1 MKIKTKSKFFGLI
14 NSKYQM
20 LEEQPVDPTAQM
32 SMTPGVAPDPAA
44 TAPAPDPAATAPA
57 PEPEVKQLTPEGE
70 VELIRLI
77 RKALVL
83 EPTEG
88 SIPSSILDD
97 EINEENGREIL
108 AKMKSFMNTYSDDP
122 DIDY

>member
-14 NSKYQM
+14 NTKYDTLGEDVNVQD
-20 LEEQPVDPTAQM
+20 QTAQM
-32 SMTPGVAPDPAA
+32 
-44 TAPAPDPAATAPA
+44 TAPAGRPGEEVIAARETETITE
-57 PEPEVKQLTPEGE
+57 PEPEVKQLTSEGE

-88 SIPSSILDD
+88 TIPPSILDN
-97 EINEENGREIL
+97 EINEENGREVL
-108 AKMKSFMNTYSDDP
+108 AKMKTFINTYAADP

>member
-14 NSKYQM
+14 NTKYDT
-20 LEEQPVDPTAQM
+20 LEEVANVQDQTAQM
-32 SMTPGVAPDPAA
+32 
-44 TAPAPDPAATAPA
+44 TAPVGRPGEEVIAAQETETITE
-57 PEPEVKQLTPEGE
+57 PEPEVKQLTSEGE

-88 SIPSSILDD
+88 TIPPSILDN
-97 EINEENGREIL
+97 EINEENGREVL
-108 AKMKSFMNTYSDDP
+108 AKMKTFINTYAADP

>member
-1 MKIKTKSKFFGLI
+1 MKIKTHSKFFSLI
-14 NSKYQM
+14 GSKYKM
-20 LEEQPVDPTAQM
+20 LDEEVAYQDPTAQM
-32 SMTPGVAPDPAA
+32 SMPPARPGEEVVASRE
-44 TAPAPDPAATAPA
+44 TETVKE

-88 SIPSSILDD
+88 TIPPSILDE

-108 AKMKSFMNTYSDDP
+108 SKLKQFINSYSDDP

>member
-14 NSKYQM
+14 NNKYKM
-20 LEEQPVDPTAQM
+20 LEEQPDPTAQM
-32 SMTPGVAPDPAA
+32 SMPPMPQGQPGQEIAVAQE
-44 TAPAPDPAATAPA
+44 TETIKE
-57 PEPEVKQLTPEGE
+57 PEPEVKQMTPEGE

-88 SIPSSILDD
+88 SIPPEILDD
-97 EINEENGREIL
+97 EINEENGREVL
-108 AKMKSFMNTYSDDP
+108 SKMKAFMNTFSDDP

>member
-14 NSKYQM
+14 NTKYDT
-20 LEEQPVDPTAQM
+20 LDEEVSVQDQTAQM
-32 SMTPGVAPDPAA
+32 
-44 TAPAPDPAATAPA
+44 TAPAGRPGEEVIAAQETETITE
-57 PEPEVKQLTPEGE
+57 PEPEVKQLTSEGE

-88 SIPSSILDD
+88 TIPPSILDN

-108 AKMKSFMNTYSDDP
+108 SKMKIFINTYAADP
-122 DIDY
+122 DIDYY

>member
-14 NSKYQM
+14 SNKYKM
-20 LEEQPVDPTAQM
+20 LEEQPDPTAQM
-32 SMTPGVAPDPAA
+32 SMPPMPQGQPGQEMAVAQE
-44 TAPAPDPAATAPA
+44 TETIKE
-57 PEPEVKQLTPEGE
+57 PEPEVKQLTSEGE

-88 SIPSSILDD
+88 TIPVAILDD
-97 EINEENGREIL
+97 EINEENGREML
-108 AKMKSFMNTYSDDP
+108 AKMKNFINTYSDDP

>member
-1 MKIKTKSKFFGLI
+1 MNIKTKSKFFGLI
-14 NSKYQM
+14 NNKYKM
-20 LEEQPVDPTAQM
+20 LEEQPMDPTAQM
-32 SMTPGVAPDPAA
+32 SMPPGVAPDPAA
-44 TAPAPDPAATAPA
+44 MAPAPEPAPEPE

-108 AKMKSFMNTYSDDP
+108 SKMKNFMNTYSDDP

>member
-1 MKIKTKSKFFGLI
+1 MKIKTHSKFFSLI
-14 NSKYQM
+14 GNKYKM

-32 SMTPGVAPDPAA
+32 SIPPAAPDPTAA
-44 TAPAPDPAATAPA
+44 APPAPAEPA

-88 SIPSSILDD
+88 TIPPSILDE

-108 AKMKSFMNTYSDDP
+108 SKLKQFINSYSDDP

>member
-14 NSKYQM
+14 NNKYKV
-20 LEEQPVDPTAQM
+20 LDEEVAYQDPTAQM
-32 SMTPGVAPDPAA
+32 SMPPARPGEEVV
-44 TAPAPDPAATAPA
+44 TSRETETIQE
-57 PEPEVKQLTPEGE
+57 PEPEVKQMTPEGE

-88 SIPSSILDD
+88 SIPPEILDD
-97 EINEENGREIL
+97 EINEENGREVL
-108 AKMKSFMNTYSDDP
+108 SKMKAFMNTFSDDP

>member
-14 NSKYQM
+14 NNKYRM
-20 LEEQPVDPTAQM
+20 LEEQPVDPTSQM
-32 SMTPGVAPDPAA
+32 SMPPAAPDPAA
-44 TAPAPDPAATAPA
+44 ATPAAPAEPA
-57 PEPEVKQLTPEGE
+57 PEPEVKQMTPEGE

-88 SIPSSILDD
+88 SIPPDILDD
-97 EINEENGREIL
+97 EINEENGREVL
-108 AKMKSFMNTYSDDP
+108 AKIKSFMNTFSDDP

>member
-1 MKIKTKSKFFGLI
+1 MKIKSKFFKIIKNKHDVLSEAAPAMPGL
-14 NSKYQM
+14 
-20 LEEQPVDPTAQM
+20 EQP
-32 SMTPGVAPDPAA
+32 PAA
-44 TAPAPDPAATAPA
+44 GGEQVLAARETETIKE
-57 PEPEVKQLTPEGE
+57 PEPEVRQLTSAGE

-88 SIPSSILDD
+88 TIPSSILDD
-97 EINEENGREIL
+97 EINEDNGREKL
-108 AKMKSFMNTYSDDP
+108 MAMKNFINTYSYDP

>member
-14 NSKYQM
+14 NNKYKM
-20 LEEQPVDPTAQM
+20 LDEEVAYQDPTAQM
-32 SMTPGVAPDPAA
+32 SMPPAAPDPAA
-44 TAPAPDPAATAPA
+44 APPAAPVEPA
-57 PEPEVKQLTPEGE
+57 PEPEVKQMTPEGE

-88 SIPSSILDD
+88 SIPPEILDD
-97 EINEENGREIL
+97 EINEENGREVL
-108 AKMKSFMNTYSDDP
+108 SKMKAFMNTFSDDP

>member
-32 SMTPGVAPDPAA
+32 SMTPGV
-44 TAPAPDPAATAPA
+44 APDPAATAPA

>member
-14 NSKYQM
+14 NNKHKMLDEEVAYQ
-20 LEEQPVDPTAQM
+20 DPTAQM
-32 SMTPGVAPDPAA
+32 SMPPARPGEEVVASRE
-44 TAPAPDPAATAPA
+44 TETVQE
-57 PEPEVKQLTPEGE
+57 PEPEVKQMTPEGE

-88 SIPSSILDD
+88 SIPPEILDD
-97 EINEENGREIL
+97 EINEENGREVL
-108 AKMKSFMNTYSDDP
+108 SKMKAFMNTFSDDP

>member
-14 NSKYQM
+14 NNKYKM
-20 LEEQPVDPTAQM
+20 LDEEVAYQDPTAQM
-32 SMTPGVAPDPAA
+32 SMPPARPGEEIVASRE
-44 TAPAPDPAATAPA
+44 TETVQE

>member
-14 NSKYQM
+14 NNKYKM
-20 LEEQPVDPTAQM
+20 LDEEVAYQDPTAQM
-32 SMTPGVAPDPAA
+32 SMPPARPGEEVIASRE
-44 TAPAPDPAATAPA
+44 TETVQE
-57 PEPEVKQLTPEGE
+57 PEPEVKQMTPEGE

-88 SIPSSILDD
+88 SIPPEILDD
-97 EINEENGREIL
+97 EINEENGREVL
-108 AKMKSFMNTYSDDP
+108 SKMKAFMNTFSDDP

>member
-1 MKIKTKSKFFGLI
+1 
-14 NSKYQM
+14 
-20 LEEQPVDPTAQM
+20 
-32 SMTPGVAPDPAA
+32 
-44 TAPAPDPAATAPA
+44 
-57 PEPEVKQLTPEGE
+57 
-70 VELIRLI
+70 LIRLI

-88 SIPSSILDD
+88 TIPPSILDE

-108 AKMKSFMNTYSDDP
+108 SKLKQFINSYSDDP

>member
-14 NSKYQM
+14 NNKHKMLDEEVAYQ
-20 LEEQPVDPTAQM
+20 DPTAQM
-32 SMTPGVAPDPAA
+32 SMPPARPGEEVVASRE
-44 TAPAPDPAATAPA
+44 TETVQE

-88 SIPSSILDD
+88 TIPPSILDD

-108 AKMKSFMNTYSDDP
+108 SKLKQFINSYSDDP

>member
-1 MKIKTKSKFFGLI
+1 MKIKSKFFKIIKNKHYVL
-14 NSKYQM
+14 S
-20 LEEQPVDPTAQM
+20 EA
-32 SMTPGVAPDPAA
+32 
-44 TAPAPDPAATAPA
+44 APAMPGIEQLPAGGEQVLAARETETIKE
-57 PEPEVKQLTPEGE
+57 PEPEVRQLTSAGE

-88 SIPSSILDD
+88 TIPSSILDD
-97 EINEENGREIL
+97 EINEDNGREKL
-108 AKMKSFMNTYSDDP
+108 MALKSFINTYSYDP

>member
-1 MKIKTKSKFFGLI
+1 MKIKTHSKFFSLI
-14 NSKYQM
+14 GNKYKM

-32 SMTPGVAPDPAA
+32 SVPPAQPGQEMV
-44 TAPAPDPAATAPA
+44 TQQSETITE

-88 SIPSSILDD
+88 TIPPSILDE

-108 AKMKSFMNTYSDDP
+108 SKLKQFINSYSDDP